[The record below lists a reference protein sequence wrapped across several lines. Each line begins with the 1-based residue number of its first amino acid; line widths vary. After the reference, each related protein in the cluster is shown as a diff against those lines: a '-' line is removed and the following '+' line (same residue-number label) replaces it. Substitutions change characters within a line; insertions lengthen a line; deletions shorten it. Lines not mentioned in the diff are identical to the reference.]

1 MLLVSRK
8 YDALFR
14 TSRNTL
20 VLVICSD
27 VAFLRAVKVAKSKR
41 LKLDWDP
48 MARFASDQAVHTI
61 ESTNK
66 QEQNHIMLLT
76 VAMM

>member
-1 MLLVSRK
+1 M
-8 YDALFR
+8 
-14 TSRNTL
+14 

-27 VAFLRAVKVAKSKR
+27 VAFLWAVKVAKSKR

-48 MARFASDQAVHTI
+48 MARFASDQAVHAI

-66 QEQNHIMLLT
+66 
-76 VAMM
+76 